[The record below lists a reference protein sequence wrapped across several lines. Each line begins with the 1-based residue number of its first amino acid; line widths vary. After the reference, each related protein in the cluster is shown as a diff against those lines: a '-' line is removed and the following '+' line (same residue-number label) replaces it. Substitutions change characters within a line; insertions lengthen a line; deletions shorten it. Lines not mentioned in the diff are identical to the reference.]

1 MPNWEDEVNGLA
13 KDGLHRLLEA
23 FNEGQQVATKTKSEQ
38 DKIQA
43 AILKG
48 LDELGKLTVGDD
60 DLIFQGKQL
69 ILPESMEGNIDAA
82 IRYLQQQ
89 KAQAEEKFAFD
100 RTFNYRPYDGASAF
114 ELAMRRMFGT
124 VGIGKPIQMMFREIP
139 PQYVTINVSAND
151 TKQVPWGRVWFSP
164 LEANFYIGGTHSRE
178 YGMVFQLHVEAPR
191 KHRKRIEAFFTLV
204 EQELRE
210 HSIYRGKA
218 FTGASEPTFI
228 DTAEI
233 DPNRVVYS
241 EDVMV
246 QLETNMW
253 SLLRYT
259 ENMRKYGIPLKRAVL
274 VEGPY
279 GTGKTL
285 AGRLT
290 AKEAVENGWTFILCR
305 PDQDDLTEV
314 LNTAQLYA
322 PAVVW
327 YEDIDTIAHGENL
340 TPISGLLDALD
351 GVTNKG
357 IEVLAGFTTNFVE
370 RIHKGV
376 LRPGRLDA
384 VIHIGGLTPELVE
397 LLVKVTV
404 PDDILG
410 SVDYAKVA
418 EAFNGYVPAF
428 ATEAIN
434 RAMRY
439 RMSRNGGVPDVIETE
454 DLVNAA
460 NGLRPQLALQEAA
473 KEGARPLPVDTAI
486 SQVVTDTIT
495 PLLNR
500 TVVGD
505 RDGDW
510 YNKLMVKPA
519 KEVAAED

>member
-1 MPNWEDEVNGLA
+1 MPNWEDEMNGLTQDA
-13 KDGLHRLLEA
+13 LNRLAQALNGRQE
-23 FNEGQQVATKTKSEQ
+23 VATKTRSEN
-38 DKIQA
+38 DKIKA

-60 DLIFQGKQL
+60 DLIFRGKQFV
-69 ILPESMEGNIDAA
+69 LPESMEGNIDGA
-82 IRYLQQQ
+82 IKYLQQQ
-89 KAQAEEKFAFD
+89 KAQAEERFAFD
-100 RTFNYRPYDGASAF
+100 RQFNYRPYDGAHAF

-139 PQYVTINVSAND
+139 PQYITVNISAHE
-151 TKQVPWGRVWFSP
+151 TAQVPWGRVTFSP
-164 LEANFYIGGTHSRE
+164 LEANFYIGSSQHRE
-178 YGMVFQLHVEAPR
+178 YGLVFSLHVEAPR

-218 FTGASEPTFI
+218 FTGAAEPSFI

-259 ENMRKYGIPLKRAVL
+259 ENMRKYGVPLKRAVL

-290 AKEAVENGWTFILCR
+290 AKEAVENGWTFILAR
-305 PDQDDLTEV
+305 PDKDDLTEV

-327 YEDIDTIAHGENL
+327 YEDIDTIAHGENY

-384 VIHIGGLTPELVE
+384 VIHIGGLTPELIE

-410 SVDYAKVA
+410 TVDYAAVS
-418 EAFNGYVPAF
+418 EAFDGYVPAF

-460 NGLRPQLALQEAA
+460 AGLRPQLALQEAA
-473 KEGARPLPVDTAI
+473 KEGAKPPAVDTAI
-486 SQVVTDTIT
+486 SKVVTETIT

-500 TVVGD
+500 TVVAD

-510 YNKLMVKPA
+510 YNQLVVKSA
-519 KEVAAED
+519 KDVAEDD